1 MSVLILTAVARAD
14 EVVLQ
19 NGDRL
24 TGRIVHKSGET
35 LTLESDYGGKITI
48 RWKSV
53 ASLST
58 DAPVELILNDER
70 RIRAR
75 LGAAPSTEGGEG
87 RAESDDA
94 AGGVRLDRI
103 TFINPTPVESGI
115 GTVSSGHAGVSS
127 ATTSGN
133 TSGTRTY
140 GDADYTVRGKRYRW
154 SVSGKA
160 NRVTDSGE
168 QTASSWLA
176 GGDYDRFIS
185 DDRFLYLRAS
195 AERDRF
201 KDVELRSALGGGY
214 GLQLIEDER
223 TKVSL
228 RGGLDYVVVDRVVSP
243 NERYPALGW
252 GVKASHKFNGAG
264 SEVFH
269 EHDGFWNLRERGHVT
284 IRSRTGLRMPLVG
297 NLTATLQVNFDWDRE
312 PADDLKPADTTV
324 VLGLGYTF

>member
-1 MSVLILTAVARAD
+1 MSFSPLAAVAVAD

-24 TGRIVHKSGET
+24 TGSIVHKSGET
-35 LTLESDYGGKITI
+35 LTLESDYAGKLTI
-48 RWKSV
+48 PWKSV
-53 ASLST
+53 VSIAT
-58 DAPVELILNDER
+58 DTPVELILSDDR
-70 RIRAR
+70 RFRFR
-75 LGAAPSTEGGEG
+75 FGAAAP
-87 RAESDDA
+87 ESAFVEAYEA
-94 AGGVRLDRI
+94 AGSVRLEEI
-103 TFINPTPVESGI
+103 AFINPTPVESGI
-115 GTVSSGHAGVSS
+115 GTVSSGHAGVSA

-140 GDADYTVRGKRYRW
+140 GDADYTVRGKQYRW
-154 SVSGKA
+154 SLSGKA
-160 NRVTDSGE
+160 NRVTDSG
-168 QTASSWLA
+168 QKTASNWLA

-185 DDRFLYLRAS
+185 EDRFLYLRAS

-214 GLQLIEDER
+214 GVQLIEDER
-223 TKVSL
+223 TKASL
-228 RGGLDYVVVDRVVSP
+228 RGGLDYVVVDRIANP

-269 EHDGFWNLRERGHVT
+269 EHDGFWNLRDREHVT
-284 IRSRTGLRMPLVG
+284 IRSRTGLRVPLVS
-297 NLTATLQVNFDWDRE
+297 NLTATLQVNFDWDRK